1 MWVGK
6 WIKQIVGQAS
16 FVMNACTCFTQFS
29 YIVSHYRHQPTSSSW
44 LCEVEWL
51 YHRILLYTE
60 TTINHHTVNHN
71 DLMILYLLILNPIVT
86 SLKPKLF
93 SDIYRACL
101 IMNRRAASYRM
112 LMMICCCCWGGT
124 GCKPPAPRGSET
136 GVSCTACILMKLHIV
151 NESRI
156 WMQTKMRL
164 NPTDL
169 PLIAPMKQCA
179 NWYQD
184 DVDRYD
190 NSSRFEHQQLYR
202 QSDLHSFRCSVCI

>member
-1 MWVGK
+1 MHVHVLLNFPTLFHITGTS
-6 WIKQIVGQAS
+6 QLHLHD
-16 FVMNACTCFTQFS
+16 FVKLSGCTIEFFCTQK
-29 YIVSHYRHQPTSSSW
+29 
-44 LCEVEWL
+44 
-51 YHRILLYTE
+51 LLL
-60 TTINHHTVNHN
+60 TIAQSIT
-71 DLMILYLLILNPIVT
+71 MILYLLNPIVT
-86 SLKPKLF
+86 LAWS

-101 IMNRRAASYRM
+101 VMNRRAASYRM
-112 LMMICCCCWGGT
+112 LMICCCCWGGI
-124 GCKPPAPRGSET
+124 GCKPPTPRGSET

-190 NSSRFEHQQLYR
+190 NSSRSEHQQLYR

>member
-1 MWVGK
+1 MYLWRRVQWHIHIYHSTFFLKLNTLQIFELKRKHVHKKEEIIFVGVNELGELKFVWVGK

-60 TTINHHTVNHN
+60 TTINHYTVNHN

-136 GVSCTACILMKLHIV
+136 GVSCTACISHEI
-151 NESRI
+151 
-156 WMQTKMRL
+156 
-164 NPTDL
+164 PH
-169 PLIAPMKQCA
+169 C
-179 NWYQD
+179 
-184 DVDRYD
+184 
-190 NSSRFEHQQLYR
+190 
-202 QSDLHSFRCSVCI
+202 

>member
-1 MWVGK
+1 MATSSRPLQMITCSLYLFSTFNNYGY
-6 WIKQIVGQAS
+6 IINL
-16 FVMNACTCFTQFS
+16 FVLETMLFTWDLVF
-29 YIVSHYRHQPTSSSW
+29 VSHYRHQPTSSSW
-44 LCEVEWL
+44 LCEVERL
-51 YHRILLYTE
+51 YHRILLSTE

-136 GVSCTACILMKLHIV
+136 GVSCTACISHEI
-151 NESRI
+151 
-156 WMQTKMRL
+156 
-164 NPTDL
+164 PH
-169 PLIAPMKQCA
+169 C
-179 NWYQD
+179 
-184 DVDRYD
+184 
-190 NSSRFEHQQLYR
+190 
-202 QSDLHSFRCSVCI
+202 